1 MKNWPGFDFGCDL
14 YLGNIDENIWT
25 YSVSKHRTPR
35 FYANRKKPQEDQRKE
50 LQIESNPA
58 APRYVICK
66 LKRLKV
72 EEHSAL
78 PKEGFFPM
86 IFLWDIAAFPPC
98 VALFMHFS
106 KGGRVSQIT
115 SFSTFRA

>member
-66 LKRLKV
+66 LKSQIKGRGALSSSQGGLFPYDIPLGYRCI
-72 EEHSAL
+72 SAL
-78 PKEGFFPM
+78 CGPFH
-86 IFLWDIAAFPPC
+86 AF
-98 VALFMHFS
+98 
-106 KGGRVSQIT
+106 
-115 SFSTFRA
+115 